1 MANLI
6 DKIDL
11 KSGPSGNLSGQMT
24 NDEKVS
30 SLYKRLLNQVRHLW
44 HFLALA
50 AIGSI
55 FFSAADASMIYLI
68 NPILN
73 YGFGSN
79 GDITKQSASILMLMG
94 LGMVGLLTLRAVG
107 SFLSQYFI
115 GSLGQKVVYQLR
127 KDIYKRFMNLP
138 AKFFDKHSSGQII
151 SRLLY
156 NVDQVTEATSTAI
169 ITVVQ
174 DGTFVIGLVIV
185 MFVSS
190 WQLSLFLILIGP
202 LLAVFIIIINKRFRA
217 LSRNTQASMG
227 NVTHAAE
234 ETLRNYKEIRI
245 FGAERKQEK
254 RFLNNLDYTYS
265 QQIRTIALDAL
276 TSPIIQIIASL
287 VLAGSLFTIAIF
299 GTNENGSTSW
309 LTAGSFASFFAAA
322 AAILKPI
329 KNLTRVN
336 VVIQKAVA
344 ATEDIFYILDYP
356 TEEETG
362 SKKLDKIKGDIT
374 IKNLSFAFSDQ
385 NVLDDVSIEIKA
397 GQTVAFVGKSGS
409 GKTTLTS
416 VISRF
421 YMQDQG
427 EIMLDGVDTRELTL
441 ENLRS
446 HLSMVSQNVHLFDDT
461 VYNNVSF
468 GLARDVTEDEVIDA
482 LKRANAYEFVEN
494 LSEGIHTSIGNNG
507 SKLSGGQRQRISI
520 ARALLKDAPVLIFD
534 EATSALDNES
544 EKVVQQALENL
555 TASRTTIVIAHRLT
569 TVEKADKIVVMD
581 GGRIVGSGTHKELLK
596 KGGVYHRL
604 YQSGLE

>member
-1 MANLI
+1 MGNSI

-11 KSGPSGNLSGQMT
+11 NSQGNGSLNGSMAT
-24 NDEKVS
+24 KEKVGV
-30 SLYKRLLNQVRHLW
+30 LYKRLLGQVRHLW

-50 AIGSI
+50 AVGSI

-73 YGFGSN
+73 YGFGPG
-79 GDITKQSASILMLMG
+79 GDITKQSASMLMIMAV
-94 LGMVGLLTLRAVG
+94 GMVILLGLRSLG

-115 GSLGQKVVYQLR
+115 GSLGQKVVYKFR
-127 KDIYKRFMNLP
+127 KDLFKRFMDLP
-138 AKFFDKHSSGQII
+138 ASFFDKHSSGQII

-174 DGTFVIGLVIV
+174 DGTFVIGLIIV
-185 MFVSS
+185 MVVSS
-190 WQLSLFLILIGP
+190 WQLSLFLIIIGP
-202 LLAVFIIIINKRFRA
+202 FLGLFISIINKKFRS
-217 LSRNTQASMG
+217 LSRNTQSSMG
-227 NVTHAAE
+227 NVTHVAE
-234 ETLRNYKEIRI
+234 ETIRNYKEIRV
-245 FGAERKQEK
+245 FGAQNKQQNK
-254 RFLNNLDYTYS
+254 FYKNLDYTYS
-265 QQIRTIALDAL
+265 QQVRTIALDAL

-287 VLAGSLFTIAIF
+287 VLAFSLFTIAIF
-299 GTNENGSTSW
+299 GTNEGGGSSW

-329 KNLTRVN
+329 KNLTKVN

-356 TEEETG
+356 AEKETG
-362 SKKLDKIKGDIT
+362 KKELENVEGDVSIKDV
-374 IKNLSFAFSDQ
+374 SFAFSTQ
-385 NVLDDVSIEIKA
+385 KVLNGVSVDIKA

-416 VISRF
+416 ILSRF
-421 YMQDQG
+421 YTQQKG
-427 EIMLDGVDTRELTL
+427 EILLDGVDTRDLTL

-446 HLSMVSQNVHLFDDT
+446 HLSMVSQNVHLFDDS
-461 VYNNVSF
+461 VYNNIAF
-468 GLARDVTEDEVIDA
+468 GLSRDVSEEEVIDA
-482 LKRANAYEFVEN
+482 LQRANAYEFVQE
-494 LSEGIHTSIGNNG
+494 LAEGIHTNIGNNG

-520 ARALLKDAPVLIFD
+520 ARALLKNAPILIFD

-544 EKVVQQALENL
+544 ERVVQQALENL
-555 TASRTTIVIAHRLT
+555 TESCTTIVIAHRLS
-569 TVEKADKIVVMD
+569 TVENADKIVVMD
-581 GGRIVGSGTHKELLK
+581 SGRVVESGKHQELLE
-596 KGGVYHRL
+596 KGGLYTRL